1 MTSND
6 PDNLYLNIRINRDGD
21 TDPRYASNIASYDIC
36 QNNPIINN
44 PSDYYLAV
52 TDYSIPLESIP
63 TTVVRVVPNQPDPNK
78 MTATLSILVPS
89 LIPGDPDIEYTN
101 NVTYIPSTT
110 LAPPVQDQPFQVI
123 TNYYFVYSYMFLLNA
138 FNQTLADLLVTA
150 AITLPPGIIPPYFT
164 LEYEAFQKIVLIV
177 PDYFV
182 QNGYKIAMNIQT
194 LNYFGGFD
202 QFFNINSLNARYI
215 FSYINTNNIC
225 NQDGIYDPNGDY
237 WIYKQQY
244 YAIPQWSSLSKIL
257 IYTSA
262 IPIRNQQSSSSNKL
276 APDLLSTLPLLYVDI
291 PNYDTASQAK
301 TYAYFE
307 PGPQYQ
313 LVDLISETP
322 LRKIHINISWMDH
335 NGEVFPLYLQP
346 YSSCNI
352 QLGFFKKSLYNQQ
365 TNKSTASGSG
375 RSLYFNQKTY

>member
-335 NGEVFPLYLQP
+335 NGEVFPY
-346 YSSCNI
+346 I
-352 QLGFFKKSLYNQQ
+352 YNHIVVVIS
-365 TNKSTASGSG
+365 N
-375 RSLYFNQKTY
+375 